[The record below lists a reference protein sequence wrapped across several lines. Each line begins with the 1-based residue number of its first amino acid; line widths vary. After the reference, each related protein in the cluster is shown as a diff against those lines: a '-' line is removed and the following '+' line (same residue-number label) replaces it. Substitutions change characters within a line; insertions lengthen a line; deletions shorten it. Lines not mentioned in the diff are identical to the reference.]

1 MPAQPPLTTTVPA
14 ALVSRAAAAA
24 LIDAA
29 LAAAR
34 ELGVEASVAVA
45 DATGA
50 LRAFER
56 TDGAPFLTAEI
67 AIDKAWTA
75 ASSGRT
81 GTLWN
86 AIVQVPAAAPL
97 AKVSRLLAVA
107 GGSPLLADGQL
118 VGGIGVSGGS
128 AEQDEQVAHRALQ
141 VVGFPLSPTT

>member
-1 MPAQPPLTTTVPA
+1 MSFQPALTKTITA
-14 ALVSRAAAAA
+14 AFVSREAAAA

-34 ELGVEASVAVA
+34 ELGVEVSVAVT

-50 LRAFER
+50 LRAFQR

-67 AIDKAWTA
+67 AVDKAWTA

-81 GTLWN
+81 GKLWN
-86 AIVQVPAAAPL
+86 AITKDPDVAPL
-97 AKVSRLLAVA
+97 AKVSRLLAVT
-107 GGSPLLADGQL
+107 GGYPLFADDTL

-128 AEQDEQVAHRALQ
+128 GAQDEQVTERALHTI
-141 VVGFPLSPTT
+141 GFPLPA